1 MKRFIKRKSPEQ
13 YKEFNSLIKKIKKI
27 EKQDTLQEV
36 DMMAGFCTAEVLRS
50 AKDRKITKVQKEAI
64 LETIDSL
71 QNCRRYYLE
80 NEDGTPDQDSAVH
93 TPIATKRVNFV
104 VGENEE

>member
-1 MKRFIKRKSPEQ
+1 MKRFTKRKGLEQ

-64 LETIDSL
+64 LETIDGL

-80 NEDGTPDQDSAVH
+80 YEDETPDQDSAIY
-93 TPIATKRVNFV
+93 TPTPMKPVNFI
-104 VGENEE
+104 VGEKEE